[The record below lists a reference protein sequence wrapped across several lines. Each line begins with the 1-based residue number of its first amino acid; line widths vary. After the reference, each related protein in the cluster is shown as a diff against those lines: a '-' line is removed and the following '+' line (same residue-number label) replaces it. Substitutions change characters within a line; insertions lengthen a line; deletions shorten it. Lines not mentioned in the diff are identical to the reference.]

1 MNNLVLQ
8 TAGEDSAETAYRDA
22 LISKGLS
29 IEDAAAI
36 AAKTKGIKPVQESE
50 KTESIPEDKPLALEA
65 APKKRNRKA
74 TGEVKKMAIVNA
86 AVEISTKPIRAE
98 EPRDT
103 AWGAKCLVA
112 AALPYR
118 NPKPEQLQ
126 NGAWVRRNGNY
137 TLWVQGG
144 PEGLPYGS
152 HPRVFMIWLTTEAV
166 RSQSRRIET
175 GKSFLDFCRK
185 VNIDHSRGKR
195 GSGRLFIDQATR
207 LLSSRAA
214 FVTGSFDE
222 GRVKKEFLQFTEGF
236 ELFFDTSNVSQTNL
250 FESEI
255 LLTEKFY
262 NEITTHSI
270 PLDIRAVAALK
281 QSPLE
286 LDIYQWLAY
295 RMNTLKGRTTP
306 TWQQLYEQ
314 FGASHNRLRDFK
326 RDFLKALHSVKQ
338 VYEGV
343 KIDQNDN
350 GLILLPSR
358 TPVPQK
364 IG

>member
-8 TAGEDSAETAYRDA
+8 TAGADSGEAAYRDA
-22 LISKGLS
+22 LIRKGLS

-36 AAKTKGIKPVQESE
+36 AAKTKGIRPIQESK
-50 KTESIPEDKPLALEA
+50 KTAPVPENTPLPVEA
-65 APKKRNRKA
+65 TPKKRNRKA

-86 AVEISTKPIRAE
+86 AVEISTNPIRAE

-144 PEGLPYGS
+144 PEGLPYGAY
-152 HPRVFMIWLTTEAV
+152 PRVFMIWLTTEAV

-175 GKSFLDFCRK
+175 GRSFWDFCRK
-185 VNIDHSRGKR
+185 VKIDPSRGKR

-214 FVTGSFDE
+214 FITGSFDE
-222 GRVKKEFLQFTEGF
+222 GRVKKEFLQFAEGF
-236 ELFFDTSNVSQTNL
+236 ELFFDTSNIGQTNL

-262 NEITTHSI
+262 NEITTHNI

-295 RMNTLKGRTTP
+295 RMHNLKGRTTP
-306 TWQQLYEQ
+306 TWHQLYDQ
-314 FGASHNRLRDFK
+314 FGASHKELRFFK
-326 RDFLKALHSVKQ
+326 RDFLKSLHAVKQ

-343 KIDQNDN
+343 KIDQNDK
-350 GLILLPSR
+350 GLILLPSP
-358 TPVPQK
+358 TPVPK
-364 IG
+364 KTG